1 MTDIYAVT
9 IRISETLLH
18 SILSVFIA
26 LALQYL
32 TIPYH
37 VIFAEI
43 AFFENLFLNFYK
55 TKYIGGVVK

>member
-1 MTDIYAVT
+1 MTDIYTVT

-26 LALQYL
+26 LQFL
-32 TIPYH
+32 TN

-43 AFFENLFLNFYK
+43 DFFENLFLNFYK